1 MRVTIDATSA
11 LLRSAGVKSYTY
23 YWLRSLRA
31 QARAGDEIRAFPF
44 LGNFDRLDHQGSE
57 LGFWGA
63 VPRIALVHALHA
75 LRAFGPPVLD
85 AAIAGS
91 DIFHASNQV
100 RCAPRRA
107 RLTATLH
114 DLTCWVMPQVHTAA
128 NRGADHVFAERVLK
142 RADGLIAV
150 SENTRQDAIRILGIA
165 SETIT
170 TIHSGVA
177 PEYFDAVPA
186 YRPRPYV
193 LSVGTIEPR
202 KNLETLLDAWLGLR
216 PELRQKFDLLVAGP
230 RGWISDAA
238 FARVRAESTY
248 LGYVPEA
255 QMPGLTA
262 GAALLVY
269 PSLYE
274 GFGFPVVQAMAAG
287 VAVVTSN
294 NSCLPEIAGDAA
306 LLVDPRSA
314 AEIAAALN
322 RLLESE
328 SERAA
333 LARRGR
339 TRAERFRWERCA
351 AESLEFFHRV
361 AGR

>member
-1 MRVTIDATSA
+1 MRITIDATPA
-11 LLRSAGVKSYTY
+11 LLRSAGVKSYIY
-23 YWLRSLRA
+23 HWIRALRT
-31 QARAGDEIRAFPF
+31 QARREDEILAFPF
-44 LGNFDRLDHQGSE
+44 LENFDRLNHEGSA
-57 LGFWGA
+57 LSLWGTA
-63 VPRIALVHALHA
+63 PRIALVHALNV
-75 LRAFGPPVLD
+75 FGGPLLD
-85 AAIAGS
+85 ATIAGS

-107 RLTATLH
+107 KLTATLH
-114 DLTCWVMPQVHTAA
+114 DLTCWVMPELHSAA
-128 NRGADHVFAERVLK
+128 NVRADKIFAEQVL
-142 RADGLIAV
+142 RHAAGLIAV

-165 SETIT
+165 PEKII
-170 TIHSGVA
+170 TIHSGVG

-193 LSVGTIEPR
+193 LFVGTLEPR
-202 KNLETLLDAWLGLR
+202 KNLETLLDAWVAVR
-216 PELRQKFDLLVAGP
+216 PELRQKFDLVVAGP

-238 FARVRAESTY
+238 FARVRAESSY

-255 QMPGLTA
+255 QMPGLVA
-262 GAALLVY
+262 GAALLAY

-306 LLVDPRSA
+306 LLVDPKSA

-322 RLLESE
+322 RLLESD
-328 SERAA
+328 SERAE
-333 LARRGR
+333 LAQRGR
-339 TRAERFRWERCA
+339 ARAEQYRWERCA
-351 AESLEFFHRV
+351 AESLNFFHHV
-361 AGR
+361 W

>member
-1 MRVTIDATSA
+1 MRVTIDATPA
-11 LLRSAGVKSYTY
+11 LLRSAGVKSYIF
-23 YWLRSLRA
+23 YWLRSLHA
-31 QARAGDEIRAFPF
+31 QAPAADEIRAFPF
-44 LGNFDRLDHQGSE
+44 LESFDRLDHEGSA
-57 LGFWGA
+57 LGEWGTA
-63 VPRIALVHALHA
+63 LRIALVQA
-75 LRAFGPPVLD
+75 LRAFGPPLLD

-114 DLTCWVMPQVHTAA
+114 DLTCWVLPQLQSAA
-128 NRGADHVFAERVLK
+128 NVRVDRAFAEQVLR
-142 RADGLIAV
+142 RAGGLIAV
-150 SENTRQDAIRILGIA
+150 SENTRQDAIRILGLA
-165 SETIT
+165 PEKIT

-193 LSVGTIEPR
+193 LFVGTLEPR

-216 PELRQKFDLLVAGP
+216 PELRHQFDLVVAGP
-230 RGWISDAA
+230 QGWISGAT
-238 FARVRAESTY
+238 FARIRAESTY

-287 VAVVTSN
+287 VAVLTSN

-314 AEIAAALN
+314 GEITAALN

-339 TRAERFRWERCA
+339 ARAERFRWERCA
-351 AESLEFFHRV
+351 AESLEFFHRI
-361 AGR
+361 AGQ